1 MAILATMPRGRKSA
15 AWNGRGQFRALRYS
29 TLAHVAMATGCW
41 PMADAS
47 CALLR
52 AAKRSPMHRHA
63 PMRGRTPSTGL
74 TGSIAVT
81 SAGVRWPERGRAR
94 EEGFMNVIADL
105 FPEFAEHRTPTE
117 DAEIFVPTGG
127 SGPPL
132 ALYGFP
138 QTHMCEDDR
147 VGAGSDLER
156 DEANLPAGG
165 KLACP
170 TFVPWGSAHL
180 GRAGPNP

>member
-1 MAILATMPRGRKSA
+1 
-15 AWNGRGQFRALRYS
+15 
-29 TLAHVAMATGCW
+29 
-41 PMADAS
+41 
-47 CALLR
+47 
-52 AAKRSPMHRHA
+52 
-63 PMRGRTPSTGL
+63 
-74 TGSIAVT
+74 
-81 SAGVRWPERGRAR
+81 
-94 EEGFMNVIADL
+94 MNVIADL
-105 FPEFAEHRTPTE
+105 FPEFAEHRTPSE
-117 DAEIFVPTGG
+117 DAEIFVRTGG

-180 GRAGPNP
+180 GRAGPNAVEAWQAWCTTVSGVAVMAEHFLAPQTRLAGLVPFLKAHGGSDGCCHQVLLG